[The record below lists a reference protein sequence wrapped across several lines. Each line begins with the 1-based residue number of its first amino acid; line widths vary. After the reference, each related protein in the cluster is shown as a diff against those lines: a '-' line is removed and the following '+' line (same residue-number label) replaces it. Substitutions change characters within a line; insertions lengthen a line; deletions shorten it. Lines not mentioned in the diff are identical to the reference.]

1 MRTLCYLLD
10 KEWRQF
16 LRNPFLPKMAVVF
29 PLMVM
34 LVIPWVTTMDVRHV
48 NVAVVDGDR
57 SPASRRLIQKIDAS
71 DYFTLQRISEHYDAA
86 LEALEAG
93 DADVIVEIPDNF
105 ERSLAAG
112 KPEKVDIAANGVNA
126 VKGSLGMQYL
136 VQTLSQTL
144 SELRSEQGQPPAAD
158 PVVIENRYNPTLDYR
173 HYMIPA
179 LMIMLLVMLCGFL
192 PALNLVGEKE
202 TGTIEQINVTPVSR
216 LTFTLAK
223 LIPYWVIGMAVLG
236 AAMLLAWIVYGLVPA
251 GSIGAIFLAAALFVL
266 TMSGLGV
273 AIANRSETMQQTM
286 FVMFFFVMIFI
297 LMSGLITPV
306 ESMPA
311 WAQWIT
317 RFLPPRYFVE
327 IMRAVYL
334 KGSLVG
340 DLWSDY
346 ILLAVFA
353 AAFNTLAAATY
364 RKHRAAWQGILARAY
379 QPRYRWSFGN
389 RGRTKRS

>member
-1 MRTLCYLLD
+1 MHTLLYLLD

-16 LRNPFLPKMAVVF
+16 LRNPFLPKMAVMF

-105 ERSLAAG
+105 ERSLTAG
-112 KPEKVDIAANGVNA
+112 VPEKVDISANGVNA

-136 VQTLSQTL
+136 VQTVTQGLA
-144 SELRSEQGQPPAAD
+144 ELRSEQGQPAAAD
-158 PVVIENRYNPTLDYR
+158 PIVIENRYNPTLDYR

-223 LIPYWVIGMAVLG
+223 LIPYWVIGLAVLG
-236 AAMLLAWIVYGLVPA
+236 VAMLLAWLVYGLAPA
-251 GSIGAIFLAAALFVL
+251 GSIGAIFLAAGLFVL

-327 IMRAVYL
+327 IMRAIYL
-334 KGSLVG
+334 KGSLIG
-340 DLWSDY
+340 DLWPDY
-346 ILLAVFA
+346 ALLAVFA
-353 AAFNTLAAATY
+353 AVFNTLAAVTY
-364 RKHRAAWQGILARAY
+364 RKQA
-379 QPRYRWSFGN
+379 
-389 RGRTKRS
+389 